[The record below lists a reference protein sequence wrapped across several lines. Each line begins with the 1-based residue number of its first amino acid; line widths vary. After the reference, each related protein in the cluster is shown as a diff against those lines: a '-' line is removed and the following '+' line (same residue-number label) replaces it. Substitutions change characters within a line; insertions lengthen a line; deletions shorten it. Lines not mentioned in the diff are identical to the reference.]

1 MKRKSTISCKL
12 IVYYFTKK
20 KTTEKKYGTVRT
32 IPKSN
37 QKMIETEE
45 KWIPLPHISMTA
57 PNTHI
62 HDRP

>member
-1 MKRKSTISCKL
+1 M
-12 IVYYFTKK
+12 KK
-20 KTTEKKYGTVRT
+20 KLKKYGTVRT

-45 KWIPLPHISMTA
+45 KWMPLTHISMTA